1 MATALLDFDFC
12 LLLFTYFTTLL
23 FLLDYLLTYM
33 YVRVTN
39 CTTYYRVVCI
49 TLLLATRL
57 LLLHFIIDI
66 DMTYHMYVHA
76 MYMYM
81 YLLPAA
87 VIYYDGATAP

>member
-1 MATALLDFDFC
+1 M
-12 LLLFTYFTTLL
+12 
-23 FLLDYLLTYM
+23 
-33 YVRVTN
+33 
-39 CTTYYRVVCI
+39 YRVVCI

-66 DMTYHMYVHA
+66 DMTYDMYVHA

>member
-1 MATALLDFDFC
+1 
-12 LLLFTYFTTLL
+12 
-23 FLLDYLLTYM
+23 M

-66 DMTYHMYVHA
+66 DMTYDNMYVHA